1 MAGNKLGVQT
11 KEKILNAALLEFIEK
26 GFNNARVEDIAKRAG
41 LTKVMLYYHFSSK
54 ENMMSELMARLSS
67 EIIEKFRKNL
77 SKIDIKDPQS
87 VRSHVEIMLDY
98 FYERKEILRLITS
111 ESIKCKNGSVGSFS
125 IFEELFKT
133 ISLIIGDNPE
143 VSDNTDTSRQ
153 YHFLIRVFFFNML
166 PMVMYSSLS
175 DKFNDDFG
183 IDKEKSRKA
192 FIDTFINVLYTNLIE
207 QQDRGHTIVSMDNR
221 NMKKA

>member
-1 MAGNKLGVQT
+1 MQT